1 MYDEIIKRLQNQI
14 EELKEKVARLEKENN
29 TLRGDLDALDEEMI
43 GGAKMAR
50 AVCELQEELQRLF
63 PELYII
69 NKIHAPTKVGM
80 N

>member
-1 MYDEIIKRLQNQI
+1 MYDEVIKRMQNEI

-50 AVCELQEELQRLF
+50 AVCELQEELQRLN
-63 PELYII
+63 PAVYII

>member
-1 MYDEIIKRLQNQI
+1 MYDEIIKRMQNQI

>member
-1 MYDEIIKRLQNQI
+1 MQNQI

>member
-1 MYDEIIKRLQNQI
+1 MYDEVIKRMQNEI

>member
-1 MYDEIIKRLQNQI
+1 MYDEIIKRMQNQI

-29 TLRGDLDALDEEMI
+29 TLRGDLDALDDEMI
-43 GGAKMAR
+43 GGAKIAR
-50 AVCELQEELQRLF
+50 AVCELQEELQRMF